1 MRHIPLGR
9 GAVALV
15 DDADFPW
22 LTSMGSWR
30 LNSSGYAVHYATHN
44 SHRRTL
50 YMHRLILKPD
60 PGIQVDHIN
69 RDRLDNRRENL
80 RFATR
85 SQNQANKGLPI
96 NNTSQYKGVSW
107 RKGKW
112 EARIRYKDTRLYLG
126 RFEQAQDAALA
137 YDVASRQ
144 LYGDFAGCNLPEQL
158 VTDSI
163 REMTLARLARRL
175 TVGANEITCVTILEA
190 SLS

>member
-9 GAVALV
+9 DAVAIV

-30 LNSSGYAVHYATHN
+30 LNSSGYGVHYSTHN
-44 SHRRTL
+44 GRRRTL

-69 RDRLDNRRENL
+69 RNRLDNRRENL

-85 SQNQANKGLPI
+85 SQNQANKGVQT
-96 NNTSQYKGVSW
+96 NNTSDYKGVSW

-112 EARIRYKDTRLYLG
+112 EARIQHEGSRLYLG
-126 RFEQAQDAALA
+126 RFESAKDAALA

-158 VTDSI
+158 VTVSV
-163 REMTLARLARRL
+163 RKMTLARLARRG
-175 TVGANEITCVTILEA
+175 VG
-190 SLS
+190 